1 VIQALVAIGLIA
13 GASCG
18 LELLMDRY
26 AKSEA
31 RGQLRGGQQ
40 QVEAG
45 PKVRSDGNDPDRQG
59 ARRLAGPSSHWRKAM
74 NEDDEDVPEWL
85 VPVMIVACLALL
97 AAVIV
102 FSNV

>member
-1 VIQALVAIGLIA
+1 MSAYPITSLSLGPWHSGWVIQALVAIGLIA

-40 QVEAG
+40 QLKPAESQVG
-45 PKVRSDGNDPDRQG
+45 R
-59 ARRLAGPSSHWRKAM
+59 
-74 NEDDEDVPEWL
+74 
-85 VPVMIVACLALL
+85 
-97 AAVIV
+97 
-102 FSNV
+102 